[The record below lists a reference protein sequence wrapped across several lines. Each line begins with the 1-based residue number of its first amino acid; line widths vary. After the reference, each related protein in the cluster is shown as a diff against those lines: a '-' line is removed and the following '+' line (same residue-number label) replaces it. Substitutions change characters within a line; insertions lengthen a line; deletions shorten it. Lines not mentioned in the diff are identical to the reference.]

1 MMALALC
8 AVVCVAVLSDKMGG
22 SAELVQTELHSS
34 RQDYDV
40 ADAILSSA
48 GIHDKKG
55 SISAS
60 MASLAAQVPL
70 PLKRSPSLLLFFL
83 FPLVLLPIWMRRV
96 KPL

>member
-70 PLKRSPSLLLFFL
+70 PLKRSP
-83 FPLVLLPIWMRRV
+83 
-96 KPL
+96 